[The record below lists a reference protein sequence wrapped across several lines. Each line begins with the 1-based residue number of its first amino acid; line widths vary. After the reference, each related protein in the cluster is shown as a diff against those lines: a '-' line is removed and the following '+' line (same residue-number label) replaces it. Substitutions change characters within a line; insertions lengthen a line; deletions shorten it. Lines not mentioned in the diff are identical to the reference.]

1 MVRHAWQITVRE
13 FVERV
18 QKDYGIGIGESH
30 AGIVVSRFLRQ
41 GVRDLVLLIDE
52 DEILSPSVL
61 RSLCRFYRLD
71 PLDFALD
78 PEDEE
83 D

>member
-1 MVRHAWQITVRE
+1 LVRHAWQITVRE

-18 QKDYGIGIGESH
+18 QRDYGIEIGESS
-30 AGIVVSRFLRQ
+30 AGMVASRFLRQ
-41 GVRDLVLLIDE
+41 GGRDLVLLIDE

-71 PLDFALD
+71 PLDFGLD
-78 PEDEE
+78 PEDE